1 MGKDASSPRYIFTKM
16 DQLTRLIFR
25 EEDDEFLINAEDD
38 GDIVEKKNY
47 IPIVPM
53 ILVNGISAGIGT
65 GWSCSIPSYNIIE
78 LINILKQLL
87 ENNNPNFEIKPYY
100 RNFQGTVE
108 VEGSKV
114 ITKGVYEV
122 VDEKKRKY
130 KITEIPLGK
139 KNISISKYKTILE
152 DLQEAGKIKDIIN
165 HCDSEIVNFTV
176 TASEDFE
183 VNHDSL
189 GLVDTNY
196 LNNMVMFDKD
206 DKIKKYENI
215 EEIIR
220 EYYSIRYDFYKVRKD
235 GLIKN
240 MEKELLFLRNKI
252 NFLECVLNNKITLKD
267 KSMQSLE
274 EELLKR
280 KFDKIDDS
288 YEYLLSIQVRHMT
301 GEKLTEIKEKEK
313 KLNKAYD
320 EYKKKKIETIWIEE
334 LDELLEKYVKWEK
347 ENTVSKTDRQDQKK
361 K

>member
-1 MGKDASSPRYIFTKM
+1 M
-16 DQLTRLIFR
+16 
-25 EEDDEFLINAEDD
+25 
-38 GDIVEKKNY
+38 V
-47 IPIVPM
+47 
-53 ILVNGISAGIGT
+53 LVNGISAGIGT

-78 LINILKQLL
+78 LISILKKLL
-87 ENNNPNFEIKPYY
+87 ENNEPNFEIKPYY

-108 VEGSKV
+108 VEGTKV

-152 DLQEAGKIKDIIN
+152 DLQEAGKIKDIVN
-165 HCDSEIVNFTV
+165 HCDSELVNFTV

-183 VNHDSL
+183 VNHESL
-189 GLVDTNY
+189 GLVDTTY

-301 GEKLTEIKEKEK
+301 GEKLAEIKEKEK

-334 LDELLEKYVKWEK
+334 LDELLERYVKWEK
-347 ENTVSKTDRQDQKK
+347 ENTVSKTDRQEQKK

>member
-1 MGKDASSPRYIFTKM
+1 MKVQK
-16 DQLTRLIFR
+16 LL
-25 EEDDEFLINAEDD
+25 
-38 GDIVEKKNY
+38 
-47 IPIVPM
+47 
-53 ILVNGISAGIGT
+53 
-65 GWSCSIPSYNIIE
+65 
-78 LINILKQLL
+78 LKVC
-87 ENNNPNFEIKPYY
+87 I
-100 RNFQGTVE
+100 
-108 VEGSKV
+108 
-114 ITKGVYEV
+114 
-122 VDEKKRKY
+122 KY

-152 DLQEAGKIKDIIN
+152 DLQEGGKIKDIIN

-301 GEKLTEIKEKEK
+301 GEKLAEIKEKEK

-347 ENTVSKTDRQDQKK
+347 ENTVSKTDRQEQKK